1 MVGMICDKGN
11 FRKTNQDYCGYHEED
26 NARIYIIAD
35 GMGGH
40 SGGEVASKIAVTETL
55 KYIKSN
61 INKDDL
67 GETLRLA
74 ITKANSVVLDNAGKN
89 EELKGMGSTITACY
103 IKNNKAIVA
112 NVGDSACF
120 IKVEDEVKK
129 VTRDHSLVQELV
141 DLGNISE
148 EEAKNHPNKNII
160 TRALGTNKEVEID
173 LFTVEL
179 ENVQKFI
186 LCTDGL
192 SNFVTSEDM
201 LYALNTYDNEQC
213 CKELVELSK
222 KNGSKDNISIIVFKG
237 EGQYDR

>member
-11 FRKTNQDYCGYHEED
+11 FRKTNQDYCGYYED
-26 NARIYIIAD
+26 NDSGIYIIAD

-40 SGGEVASKIAVTETL
+40 SGGEVASRIAVTETL
-55 KYIKSN
+55 QYIKHN
-61 INKDDL
+61 ISSDNL
-67 GETLRLA
+67 GETLKLA
-74 ITKANSVVLDNAGKN
+74 ITKANSSILDKAEKN

-103 IKNNKAIVA
+103 IKNNGAVVA

-120 IKVEDEVKK
+120 IKFEGQVKK
-129 VTRDHSLVQELV
+129 VTKDHSLVQELV

-160 TRALGTNKEVEID
+160 TRALGTNREVEID
-173 LFTVEL
+173 LFNIEL
-179 ENVQKFI
+179 ENVQKLI

-192 SNFVTSEDM
+192 SNFVTPEDM
-201 LYALNTYDNEQC
+201 LHALDTYDDEQC
-213 CKELVELSK
+213 CRELVELSK
-222 KNGSKDNISIIVFKG
+222 RNGSKDNISIIVFKG

>member
-11 FRKTNQDYCGYHEED
+11 FRKTNQDYCGYYEE
-26 NARIYIIAD
+26 NNVGIYIIAD

-55 KYIKSN
+55 QYIKSN
-61 INKDDL
+61 MSSDNL
-67 GETLRLA
+67 GETLKLA
-74 ITKANSVVLDNAGKN
+74 ITKANSSVLDSAEKN

-103 IKNNKAIVA
+103 IKNDDAVVA

-120 IKVEDEVKK
+120 IKFKDKLMK
-129 VTRDHSLVQELV
+129 VTKDHSLVQELV

-160 TRALGTNKEVEID
+160 TRALGTNREVEVD
-173 LFTVEL
+173 LFNVEL
-179 ENVQKFI
+179 ENVQKLI

-201 LYALNTYDNEQC
+201 LYALDTYDNEQC
-213 CKELVELSK
+213 CRELVELSK